1 MASSFGRYTGG
12 IEASTGNLV
21 PAAGQMAAMTANAMA
36 GLGQN
41 LAQGLQR
48 YNENSQKSEAANA
61 KIQMLG
67 QAYAD
72 KIAMYSKD
80 PEIAQSG
87 ILDGLMAK
95 AKMLQDAPTKGLSQR
110 VMIAHEAETSLAG
123 FGGQLQEW
131 SFLRGREMER
141 NAEEA
146 LRKFAGFK
154 SVTQPAFVGDAEFQV
169 DLNLTPQEA
178 QAQAL
183 AKLGRIRKSNPNLQ
197 GTDEEFLSAWRTARE
212 QALAGAKDVNPSVVS
227 AGLEALA
234 SERKN
239 AKAQADAQ
247 KKNDISG
254 MLSSKFFSTEA
265 PAVGGALNLPKFA
278 QAAGEQPQFLAPV
291 GQTVAS
297 MKDYEKTVVSPVD
310 QVNRKNATPISV
322 DNNNVLL
329 KRKEETVLKI
339 KAIDEQI
346 KSLNERIDAGK
357 DEAPNR
363 ALGVLKDVAQW
374 ADKLSGSWIDEN
386 MALEWARLQKGT
398 GKEINAK
405 TAEELRAMT
414 QSTWNKVMPQL
425 GMPMALVL
433 GNAGI
438 QKIGYESIA
447 KNLTEGEVNIIKDAF
462 KKNQALKDEAST
474 LKVGNIDTGISK
486 TAKEV
491 KLDLET
497 RKRELQA
504 TLQSND
510 YITDTGAKVKASSAN
525 TDIASVPKIPLQGF
539 QIGTEEKQRRIS
551 VAERQREVAD
561 FVTSRMGAIDP
572 TDPERKRRLPVAG
585 FDKFYKSLVPEAEI
599 REFTTD
605 GGIRMVYANGKW
617 EIVKSADKMTPAEIR
632 KGNIGVFGKQT
643 ADGRLV
649 PSEFIPDS
657 GVFVGGLFSGS
668 DAAVDKYQE
677 ELPKLIDARRGV
689 KVLREINDQMGES
702 LSPTAQGRALVEE
715 MNLSAML
722 RTDIV
727 GVGTVSNYEQ
737 QLIKR
742 VTENST
748 NFFSL
753 ESKDR
758 AILIALAERVDRRI
772 KSLSA
777 AHGLT
782 VEIRDDRG
790 GNKYQALREQYLR
803 EKGIL

>member
-1 MASSFGRYTGG
+1 MASPFQRYQGG

-21 PAAGQMAAMTANAMA
+21 QASGQMAQQTLQTFA

-41 LAQGLQR
+41 LAEGLKT

-87 ILDGLMAK
+87 ILDSLMTK

-123 FGGQLQEW
+123 FGNQLQEW

-234 SERKN
+234 AEKRN

-254 MLSSKFFSTEA
+254 LLSSKFFSTEA
-265 PAVGGALNLPKFA
+265 PAVGGAINLPKLA
-278 QAAGEQPQFLAPV
+278 QPAGEQPQFLAPV
-291 GQTVAS
+291 GKTVAS

-310 QVNRKNATPISV
+310 QVERKNSAISSEKLNELNGISANAQTNLKTLEQKLADLKAKQEEEKQLGFFKATPSGAEKTLTWLEGV
-322 DNNNVLL
+322 QN
-329 KRKEETVLKI
+329 
-339 KAIDEQI
+339 DEV
-346 KSLNERIDAGK
+346 KSLLQKYGSIDKKTGDYK
-357 DEAPNR
+357 I
-363 ALGVLKDVAQW
+363 
-374 ADKLSGSWIDEN
+374 DKLELAKSVVSDMNPVAFGQAMMLSDFFNKGGKSKYEKSLINTQASQMMLDSGKLPLDKQVE
-386 MALEWARLQKGT
+386 EVQKQ
-398 GKEINAK
+398 INEQKNILGGIK
-405 TAEELRAMT
+405 TAVT
-414 QSTWNKVMPQL
+414 PK
-425 GMPMALVL
+425 
-433 GNAGI
+433 
-438 QKIGYESIA
+438 
-447 KNLTEGEVNIIKDAF
+447 
-462 KKNQALKDEAST
+462 
-474 LKVGNIDTGISK
+474 
-486 TAKEV
+486 
-491 KLDLET
+491 
-497 RKRELQA
+497 
-504 TLQSND
+504 
-510 YITDTGAKVKASSAN
+510 
-525 TDIASVPKIPLQGF
+525 DIASVPKIPLQGF
-539 QIGTEEKQRRIS
+539 QIGTEEKQKRIS

-585 FDKFYKSLVPEAEI
+585 FDKFYKSLVPESEI

-605 GGIRMVYANGKW
+605 SGVRMVYANGKW
-617 EIVKSADKMTPAEIR
+617 EQIKGADPMTIQDVR
-632 KGNIGVFGKQT
+632 KNSIGIYGQQNAQGGFSPT
-643 ADGRLV
+643 
-649 PSEFIPDS
+649 EFVEGS
-657 GVFVGGLFSGS
+657 GVYIGGMFKGTDS
-668 DAAVDKYQE
+668 ANDKYSDEMTQ
-677 ELPKLIDARRGV
+677 LIDARRSV
-689 KVLREINDQMGES
+689 KELQRINDLVGES
-702 LSPTAQGRALVEE
+702 LMPVEQGRALVEQ

-737 QLIKR
+737 QLIAK
-742 VTENST
+742 VIKDPTA
-748 NFFSL
+748 FFSF

-758 AILIALAERVDRRI
+758 AILVALSQRVDRRI
-772 KSLSA
+772 KAISA
-777 AHGLT
+777 SKGLT
-782 VEIRDDRG
+782 VQIRDDSG
-790 GNKYQALREQYLR
+790 SSKYQALREQYLR